1 MGTRRK
7 QGMSLFSFQDII
19 MSVMGIL
26 VLITLLL
33 ALFLV
38 TPSKA
43 DFSNMEA
50 IKELE
55 NDLANAMNEEK
66 TLQARAVSLQSTLVQ
81 LLDQPDTNQITSE
94 LNQIRENIITK
105 SNSVE
110 VINQQIADLKASR
123 SEQIIKLGLNDLEQE
138 IELIKE
144 QAKLVEKANAK
155 DQVLVNEQK
164 QRVKEAQK
172 SLLTLKNDANKL
184 WIIPSTEATS
194 MEPLLVTVSG
204 AGIELDRF
212 NRPEEKKTIP
222 KSSAVTALK
231 SELAGLKAT
240 KDYILFFIRPS
251 GVGLYRKCRTEVNA
265 SGFKIGYD
273 AVEEKTELEFTR
285 DLD

>member
-1 MGTRRK
+1 
-7 QGMSLFSFQDII
+7 